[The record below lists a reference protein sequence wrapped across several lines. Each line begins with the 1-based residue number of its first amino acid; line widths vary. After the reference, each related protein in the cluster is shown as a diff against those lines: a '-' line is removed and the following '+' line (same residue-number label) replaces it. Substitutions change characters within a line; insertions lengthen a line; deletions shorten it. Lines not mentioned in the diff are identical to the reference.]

1 MRNARIAFLIAVV
14 LSLPVA
20 WSQIGTGTMNVTVQD
35 STGAVIPGATVN
47 ITHVQ
52 TGQVRQGQTN
62 GEGLFRAP
70 FLPIGSY
77 TVSAESAGF
86 KKQVISGLDLVV
98 DQNATITVALEPGE
112 VKEVVQV
119 TGVTPL
125 LETNTS
131 SIGQVVDS
139 TKVLE
144 LPLNGRNVF
153 SLGLLAGNTTP
164 VTGQG
169 TNLPFV
175 GGGGRFSD
183 NEVMLDGADD
193 NTSAGM
199 GANLGRA
206 GIAYTPSVDAMAE
219 FKVETNNFSA
229 EYGNSAGMVVNATTR
244 SGTNQF
250 HGDLFEF
257 LRNDKLD
264 ANNFF
269 TNAAGHPKAAFRQ
282 NQPGGTFG
290 GPIIHNR
297 TFFFA
302 DYEATRQR
310 TGASATISSV
320 PPASFRS
327 GNFSSLGVPIFDS
340 GSRILGPTGN
350 VIATPFPNNQIPA
363 SQLNPTSAAIMG
375 LVPLP
380 NYGPATAQSQN
391 YFQQVPTRFNY
402 DRWDA
407 RVDHSFSSNNNFFG
421 RFSFGNQIQ
430 PAPSLFG
437 PGQWIGG
444 GATDIAFSRQLVL
457 ADTHIFSPRVVNE
470 FRFGYNR
477 NNPSVKG
484 SAVSGVP
491 FAKQNNLALFPFPQ
505 QGFPS
510 ILFNYSGAES
520 GSSEFSGLAGGNSEN
535 VIENRFQ
542 WSDNLSITRG
552 SHTLKM
558 GADARR
564 LRLDTL
570 FGTPFFGEDIF
581 GSTFTYSSNS
591 PGSGAPFADFLLGY
605 PTSLGGTQMLAWGE
619 EREIY
624 FGAYIQDDWKVNSK
638 LTLNLGW
645 RYDLYT
651 QPVDAR
657 NLGSE
662 FNDATGQFQV
672 PGKNGFSRAIVDG
685 DHLHLAPRLGFAY
698 QALPKFVV
706 RGGFGIFYGMRD
718 QNQQTTEFSNNFP
731 NIPQYTVPAA
741 IPSLTVTPGYNI
753 NTPISVLPS
762 DPTLSNYKLANP
774 APGTFRASDFKNA
787 KFPYMEQANLTFEY
801 QLKPTWLIDTTL
813 SGGNGKHLTSG
824 CFNPNMIP
832 FSQALAGQTAQAN
845 RPWPNIA
852 AVVSENASWAT
863 SYYRAASFKLE
874 KRFSS
879 GLSLLAN
886 YTISKNLDRYGSG
899 VCTFTT
905 FSTVFILDPYNAK
918 NAKGYAPLDV
928 PQVFNL
934 NFVYALPWGPGRP
947 WLQTGTLSRVFGG
960 WQINGIGTLRG
971 GFPNFVQTNVIPPT
985 FANYNVPNR
994 VPGVPM
1000 YLGNGPNGYLN
1011 PAAFR
1016 IPGTVPNVN
1025 GSLIETYGNAAP
1037 AVVRGPGSTN
1047 LDFSLFKDVAIRER
1061 FKLEIRGEYFN
1072 LTNTPTF
1079 FLGSGNST
1087 ALTCTGVPGG
1097 PCTNSNFGT
1106 LSTGTATGR
1115 QGQIGLKLLF

>member
-1 MRNARIAFLIAVV
+1 MRNIRLAYLITLLFVV
-14 LSLPVA
+14 PAA
-20 WSQIGTGTMNVTVQD
+20 WSQIGTGTMNITVED
-35 STGAVIPGATVN
+35 STGAVVPGANVS
-47 ITHVQ
+47 ILQVQ
-52 TGQVRQGQTN
+52 TGQTRQGQTN
-62 GEGLFRAP
+62 EVGVFRAP
-70 FLPIGSY
+70 FLPIGGY
-77 TVSAESAGF
+77 TVSVESAGF
-86 KKQVISGLDLVV
+86 KKRVISGLDLLV
-98 DQNATITVALEPGE
+98 DQNAAIMVKLEPGE
-112 VKEVVQV
+112 VKEVMEV

-164 VTGQG
+164 MTGQG

-175 GGGGRFSD
+175 GGGGRFSS

-244 SGTNQF
+244 SGTNQY

-269 TNAAGHPKAAFRQ
+269 TNAAGRPKAEFRQ

-290 GPIIHNR
+290 GPILRNR
-297 TFFFA
+297 TFFFI

-310 TGASATISSV
+310 TGASGTISDV
-320 PPASFRS
+320 PPAAFRS
-327 GNFSSLGVPIFDS
+327 GDFSSFGQPIFDPN
-340 GSRILGPTGN
+340 SRVLGPNGL
-350 VIATPFPNNQIPA
+350 VIATPFPHNQIPT
-363 SQLNPTSAAIMG
+363 SQLNPTSQAIMG

-380 NYGPATAQSQN
+380 NYGSPGAQAQN

-402 DRWDA
+402 DRWDT
-407 RVDHSFSSNNNFFG
+407 RVDHSFSANNLFFG
-421 RFSFGNQIQ
+421 RFSFGNQVQ
-430 PAPSLFG
+430 PSPSRFG
-437 PGQWIGG
+437 TGQWIGG
-444 GATDIAFSRQLVL
+444 GATNIAFSRQLLL
-457 ADTHIFSPRVVNE
+457 ADTHVFSPRVVNE
-470 FRFGYNR
+470 FRFAFNR
-477 NNPSVKG
+477 NNPSVVG
-484 SAVSGVP
+484 SATAGVP
-491 FAKQNNLALFPFPQ
+491 FAKQNNLALFPFPD
-505 QGFPS
+505 QGFPAL
-510 ILFNYSGAES
+510 LFNYSGAES
-520 GSSEFSGLAGGNSEN
+520 GGSEFSQLAGGNSEH

-552 SHTLKM
+552 NHTLKM
-558 GADARR
+558 GVDVRR

-570 FGTPFFGEDIF
+570 FGTPFYGEDIF

-591 PGSGAPFADFLLGY
+591 PGSGAPLADFLLGY
-605 PTSLGGTQMLAWGE
+605 PTSLGGTQMLNWGE

-624 FGAYIQDDWKVNSK
+624 FGAYIQDDWKVSKK

-672 PGKNGFSRAIVDG
+672 PGKNGFSRAIVNG
-685 DHLHLAPRLGFAY
+685 DHLHLAPRFGFAY
-698 QALPKFVV
+698 QASSKFVV
-706 RGGFGIFYGMRD
+706 RGGLGVFYGMRD

-741 IPSLTVTPGYNI
+741 IPSLTLAPGYSI

-762 DPTLSNYKLANP
+762 DPTLSNYTVSHP
-774 APGTFRASDFKNA
+774 APGTFRATDFQNA

-801 QLKPTWLIDTTL
+801 QPKASWLVDA
-813 SGGNGKHLTSG
+813 SFSAGNGKHLTSG

-832 FSQALAGQTAQAN
+832 FSQAVAGQTAQAE
-845 RPWPNIA
+845 RPYPNVA
-852 AVVSENASWAT
+852 AVVSESASWGA
-863 SYYRAASFKLE
+863 SYYRAASFKIE

-886 YTISKNLDRYGSG
+886 YTVSKNLERYGSG
-899 VCTFTT
+899 VCTFSTLA
-905 FSTVFILDPYNAK
+905 TVFILDPFNPQNAK
-918 NAKGYAPLDV
+918 TYAALDV

-934 NFVYALPWGPGRP
+934 NFVYQLPWGPGRP
-947 WLQTGTLSRVFGG
+947 WLQSGLMSRVLGG
-960 WQINGIGTLRG
+960 WQVNGIGTLRG

-985 FANYNVPNR
+985 YANFNVPDR
-994 VPGVPM
+994 VSGVSM

-1016 IPGTVPNVN
+1016 VPGTVPNVN
-1025 GSLIETYGNAAP
+1025 GSPIVMYGNAAP
-1037 AVVRGPGSTN
+1037 AVIRGPGSTN
-1047 LDFSLFKDVAIRER
+1047 LDFSLFKDFAIRER
-1061 FKLEIRGEYFN
+1061 FKLEFRAEYFN

-1079 FLGSGNST
+1079 FLGSGNSS
-1087 ALTCTGVPGG
+1087 ALTCTGTPGG

-1106 LSTGTATGR
+1106 LSTGSATGR